1 MSYISTRIVKGKKY
15 YYLEESFKFKNKLVK
30 ESVYFGSMYPSND
43 EIFLG
48 EEVLKRTCLA
58 RNHTVFVPPLS
69 EFIKNKTAK
78 LLEKAK
84 EEYLEKLNQLTQ
96 IQITQIKLNQFENL
110 IKSLSNN
117 EKKTISTK
125 NLKNLIDYY
134 NEGITKNEPLS
145 EIKIKKIHSL
155 LLETKENKLITTEN
169 KLGTKENKLEEYN
182 PTQLH
187 LLLTWY
193 KEKNELIHQVEFA
206 AKFSSKFYSLKLFKE
221 NNLILANILQNYIL
235 EQKGFLFL
243 IIPNKKIKIY
253 SEALEET
260 KENENFQ
267 IITKLLIK
275 ETIKKSKIKL
285 KINN

>member
-1 MSYISTRIVKGKKY
+1 MSYISQRIVKGKKY

-43 EIFLG
+43 ELFLG
-48 EEVLKRTCLA
+48 EEVLRRTCLA
-58 RNHTVFVPPLS
+58 REHIVLVPPLT

-84 EEYLEKLNQLTQ
+84 NDYSEKLNQLTQ
-96 IQITQIKLNQFENL
+96 IQITQLKTKKFENL
-110 IKSLSNN
+110 IKSFSL
-117 EKKTISTK
+117 EQKQLVLTK

-145 EIKIKKIHSL
+145 EIKIKKMHSL
-155 LLETKENKLITTEN
+155 LLETKETKLGTNEN
-169 KLGTKENKLEEYN
+169 KLDEYN
-182 PTQLH
+182 PAQLH

-193 KEKNELIHQVEFA
+193 KEKNDLIHQIEFA
-206 AKFSSKFYSLKLFKE
+206 AKFCSKFYSLKLFKE
-221 NNLILANILQNYIL
+221 NNLVLANILQNYIL

-243 IIPNKKIKIY
+243 IIPNKKISIY
-253 SEALEET
+253 NKALENE
-260 KENENFQ
+260 ESENFQ

-275 ETIKKSKIKL
+275 ETIRQSRIKL
-285 KINN
+285 LIIN